1 MGVRETCSMA
11 NPHNLIMWQGRMES
25 LRVVDNWNKIPDRV
39 KAVAKSE
46 KFQQQ
51 YKQLRATR

>member
-1 MGVRETCSMA
+1 MPQV
-11 NPHNLIMWQGRMES
+11 RMEIRRNFYIV
-25 LRVVDNWNKIPDRV
+25 RVVDNWNKIPDRV

-51 YKQLRATR
+51 YKQLRATG